1 MSGPQRVRISP
12 ALASVLGQ
20 VGGTASAAHRAL
32 LILGAHAAGYDL
44 SACRRDLA
52 LLLAE
57 DLDAPVR
64 TRLQEIAG
72 ERRTDVGRASY
83 ASQVVAAP
91 EPDDDPFGVGIE
103 V

>member
-12 ALASVLGQ
+12 ALACVLAQ

-32 LILGAHAAGYDL
+32 LIIGAHAAGYDL

-57 DLDAPVR
+57 ELDAPVR
-64 TRLQEIAG
+64 VRLQEIAG
-72 ERRTDVGRASY
+72 ECRTGVGQASY
-83 ASQVVAAP
+83 AVRAVAVQ
-91 EPDDDPFGVGIE
+91 EEDDPFSVGIE

>member
-1 MSGPQRVRISP
+1 MSGPQRVRISS
-12 ALASVLGQ
+12 ALANVLAQ

-32 LILGAHAAGYDL
+32 LLIGAHAAGYDL

-57 DLDAPVR
+57 ELDAPVR
-64 TRLQEIAG
+64 TRLQEISG
-72 ERRTDVGRASY
+72 ECRTGVGHSPY
-83 ASQVVAAP
+83 TVQAAAVL
-91 EPDDDPFGVGIE
+91 EEDDPFSVGIE

>member
-12 ALASVLGQ
+12 ALACVLAQ

-64 TRLQEIAG
+64 ARLQEIAG
-72 ERRTDVGRASY
+72 ERRTDVGQASY
-83 ASQVVAAP
+83 TVRAVAVQ
-91 EPDDDPFGVGIE
+91 EEDDPFSVGIE